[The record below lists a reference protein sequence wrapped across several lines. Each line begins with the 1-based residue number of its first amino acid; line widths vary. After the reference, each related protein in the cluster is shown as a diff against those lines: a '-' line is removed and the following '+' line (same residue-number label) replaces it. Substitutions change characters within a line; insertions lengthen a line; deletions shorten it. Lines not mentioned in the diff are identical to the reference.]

1 VVEVVTREEFDKF
14 KKFVEDRLGKMEEDT
29 KKGQDNLLK
38 AFGDLTANVDKIE
51 TAIRE
56 RVDEVEEKS
65 KSFITRIKEAIEPV
79 SG

>member
-1 VVEVVTREEFDKF
+1 MVEVVTREEFDKF
-14 KKFVEDRLGKMEEDT
+14 TKLIGGRLDKTEEST
-29 KKGQDNLLK
+29 KKRLDDLLT
-38 AFGDLTANVDKIE
+38 AFGELTAHIDKID

-56 RVDEVEEKS
+56 RVDDVEEKS